1 MASVDPI
8 AQLTFQSSLTIV
20 AIVSGW
26 FFAVYGQIRSAD
38 SEEKKTKLYPLFRSV
53 GAALIL
59 LGTLALISWFA
70 LLGFEWCLEAV
81 YVILPA
87 GCGLLLL
94 AAAVLLWRTH
104 N

>member
-1 MASVDPI
+1 M
-8 AQLTFQSSLTIV
+8 

-26 FFAVYGQIRSAD
+26 FFAVYGQIRAAD
-38 SEEKKTKLYPLFRSV
+38 SDERKAALYPLFRSV

-59 LGTLALISWFA
+59 IGGLALTSWFA
-70 LLGFEWCLEAV
+70 LIGVEWCVKAV

-94 AAAVLLWRTH
+94 VALVLLWRTH